1 MEKDQKGPVTISFV
15 GDQELK
21 EWLDKESAT
30 TGGGRSRS
38 SLMREIIEFYQKYRN
53 LPDSL
58 LEDMR
63 AKLEP
68 AGNGC

>member
-1 MEKDQKGPVTISFV
+1 MEKDPNDPVTISFV
-15 GDQELK
+15 GDEKMK
-21 EWLDKESAT
+21 EWLDRESAQ

-53 LPDSL
+53 LPETL
-58 LEDMR
+58 LEEAR
-63 AKLEP
+63 SKLGL